1 MFHDMLPWILFNVFI
16 LIMLGID
23 LLLFRRP
30 SEEVSVKEAIIWS
43 VFWISLAMLFNVY
56 IFYSRGSQDAL
67 DFFTAYLI
75 EKSLSVDNLFV
86 FLMIFNHFQTPK
98 SSMHKVLFWGVVGAL
113 FMRALFIW
121 FGIILISQ
129 FHWIFYVFG
138 AFLVYTGIKLALKK
152 EDEIDLEKNVILRIF
167 GSLFPVAKTYDKNN
181 FFVLKNGKYFATTLS
196 VVLIAIETTDLIF
209 ALDSI
214 PAVLAITTDP
224 FIVYTSNI
232 FAILGLRSLYFVLS
246 HVMGLFHYLHYAL
259 AFILTFIGIKM
270 LLADIV
276 KIPTGITLGVVFV
289 VLMLSVIASIKYP
302 ETDVKGKK

>member
-1 MFHDMLPWILFNVFI
+1 MFSDMLPWVLFNAFI
-16 LIMLGID
+16 LMMLGID
-23 LLLFRRP
+23 LFLFRR
-30 SEEVSVKEAIIWS
+30 SSQEVTVKEAILWS
-43 VFWISLAMLFNVY
+43 VLWISLAMLFNVY

-86 FLMIFNHFQTPK
+86 FLLIFNHFHTPK

-113 FMRALFIW
+113 LMRALFIW

-129 FHWIFYVFG
+129 FHWIIYVFG
-138 AFLVYTGIKLALKK
+138 AFLVFSGIKLGVKN
-152 EDEIDLEKNVILRIF
+152 ESEMDPEKNLILRAFQYI
-167 GSLFPVAKTYDKNN
+167 FPVSKTYDKNK
-181 FFVLKNGKYFATTLS
+181 FFVFKNGKYFATPLFI
-196 VVLIAIETTDLIF
+196 VLIAIETTDLIF

-214 PAVLAITTDP
+214 PAVIAITSDP

-259 AFILTFIGIKM
+259 AFILTFVGIKM
-270 LLADIV
+270 LFTDIV
-276 KIPTGITLGVVFV
+276 KIPTGITLGFVFV

-302 ETDVKGKK
+302 EADVKGKK